1 MARLISASISPLVF
15 IRMLPPNGG
24 QMNSLVP
31 SVPKASM
38 VRTLSFI
45 LPRDAGDERGGGSEH
60 EEIRSRS
67 RGPQA
72 ILKKFFDFGFVETRE
87 LLFSLDDQRRF
98 GSLSIS
104 LIASSFDGG
113 FCFMF
118 LSRYRGVRELRNFSM
133 GRSPMI
139 SRSSL
144 SENGCL
150 PYSRSSKSTFFDCKK
165 LLALRQVVQVAL

>member
-38 VRTLSFI
+38 VRTSSFI

-87 LLFSLDDQRRF
+87 LLFSLDDHGPLKEVRIFKHQLDRLVFRR
-98 GSLSIS
+98 
-104 LIASSFDGG
+104 
-113 FCFMF
+113 
-118 LSRYRGVRELRNFSM
+118 R
-133 GRSPMI
+133 
-139 SRSSL
+139 
-144 SENGCL
+144 
-150 PYSRSSKSTFFDCKK
+150 
-165 LLALRQVVQVAL
+165 LLLHVLV